1 MKWHYQKV
9 KQKLWFGLL
18 VKQTNWIIQV
28 MLHICVNGGLEHTDR
43 TQGAFGGMSICP
55 ETLSRSSNTNSS
67 SIS

>member
-43 TQGAFGGMSICP
+43 T
-55 ETLSRSSNTNSS
+55 
-67 SIS
+67 